1 MQPGYLKL
9 HERGDLEERISLLSQ
24 HYSACSLCPHR
35 CGSNRLDGQT
45 GICRSGPLAKVAS
58 YNTHR
63 GEEPPVSGYEGSGT
77 IFFSGCSGR
86 CIFCQN
92 YPISQLNTGNQ
103 VSEKRLAGMMLEL
116 QKRGCHNI
124 NLVTPTHFLPS
135 IVQAISIAAQCG
147 LRLPIVYNTSGYE
160 RVETLRLLDGI
171 VDIYLPDIKYMDDT
185 IASELSGFT
194 HYTVYNQAALKEM
207 FRQVGNLE
215 IVDGIAVKGI
225 IIRHLIL
232 PDNLSGTCDA
242 MAFLTNELSPDVYI
256 SLMDQYFPAYKAQFH
271 PHLSRRITLHE
282 YDAALDDFERNA
294 LHNGW
299 IQEHVAP

>member
-9 HERGDLEERISLLSQ
+9 LESRAIEERISVLSK
-24 HYSACSLCPHR
+24 HYSACTLCPHQ
-35 CGSNRLDGQT
+35 CNVNRLAGQT
-45 GICRSGPLAKVAS
+45 GVCRSGPCAKVAS
-58 YNTHR
+58 CNIHH
-63 GEEPPVSGYEGSGT
+63 GEEPPISGCAGSGT

-92 YPISQLNTGNQ
+92 YPISQLHTGNQ
-103 VSEKRLAGMMLEL
+103 VNDKRLAEMMLEF

-135 IVQAISIAAQCG
+135 IVHAIFIAAQCG

-160 RVETLRLLDGI
+160 LVETLRLLDGI
-171 VDIYLPDIKYMDDT
+171 IDIYLPDIKYMDDT
-185 IASELSGFT
+185 TASELSGFKQ
-194 HYTVYNQAALKEM
+194 YTAYNQAALKEM
-207 FRQVGNLE
+207 FRQVGHLE
-215 IVDGIAVKGI
+215 IAGGIAVKGI

-232 PDNLSGTCDA
+232 PDNLSGTSDA
-242 MAFLTNELSPDVYI
+242 LAFLAGEVSPDVHI

-271 PHLSRRITLHE
+271 SQLSRKITIKE
-282 YDAALDDFERNA
+282 YDAALGEFDNSG

-299 IQEHVAP
+299 IQEHHAH